1 MKAFFAP
8 DVRKCKIGTVL
19 DKLGTG
25 NMTNPHFRMKS
36 HF

>member
-1 MKAFFAP
+1 MQAFFAP
-8 DVRKCKIGTVL
+8 PVQKGKIGTVL
-19 DKLGTG
+19 DQLGTG